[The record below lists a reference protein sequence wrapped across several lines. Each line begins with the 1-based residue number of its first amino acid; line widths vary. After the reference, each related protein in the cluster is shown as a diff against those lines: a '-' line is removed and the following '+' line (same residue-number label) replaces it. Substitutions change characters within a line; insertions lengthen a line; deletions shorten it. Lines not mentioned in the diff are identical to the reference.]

1 MYNLKRVTPLT
12 VTIFVLLL
20 CCGVHHAAPVSKSVT
35 YKAEFKPFD
44 DSYTSEQS
52 IPSDPGAPIA
62 LNFKFLLSGGT
73 LTAQLG
79 GNISFDQDAQTI
91 VLQGTHG
98 QLHSTGGVQLTGDIV
113 FNTTIPLSIFEEGAS
128 ISINHT
134 QKLPKFLNIDKG
146 WNTSEGFSS
155 FLLSGSQPESVTMEA
170 GIPKLITQQISAV
183 KLSAIMGGAIVSGG
197 TLTTAVSQLVDYL
210 TEYIDGGIIVN
221 GGVKSNL
228 KLRGERITVN
238 GGSVVSEGQPVPA
251 PGFDPSQ
258 DSYRVSSEYEEDF
271 TYALDFAVSAD
282 IYANLNVLLLD
293 IFSYEKEI
301 AEAQIPILPEKSFDL
316 AFVTNPNPVIFS
328 ISSEDDEDDDNDTDN
343 GDEADDGNSIYNV
356 DMPDPRL
363 QDYFLSC
370 LNSANS
376 GRAPADQITMATY
389 MTRYTE
395 LSISGV
401 SDITGLE
408 YMINASRLYL
418 GGNNISDISPLAE
431 LAKLESLELYANNIS
446 DISPLAELN
455 ALKRLELYDNNISDI
470 SALAGLDAM
479 EGLNLANNGIS
490 DISALAGLDAL
501 KELSLAG
508 NSISDISALA
518 GLDAMEGLNLAN
530 NNISDISALAG
541 LDAALTGLDALKG
554 LNLAGNNISDISLL
568 VGANTPQHLDVHN
581 NPLDYPSIYTH
592 IPDLKAE
599 GTAVRF
605 SNRIPVTLAKISGDR
620 QSAPPKTRLD
630 PFVVEVEDQ
639 NGVPFPGVPVTF
651 AVTVGAGTLSF
662 ENTTTDRN
670 GKAQSTLTLGKTDA
684 TVTVSVVR
692 VDRPVIFTTAVA
704 SEDYIPNP
712 TLPKTIANV
721 HIPDPML
728 RAELNRKLIGHN
740 KGLETPTT
748 METYLAGVTR
758 LDLSELG
765 IRKLTGLER
774 ATKLEYL
781 SLTDNRISDISALKG
796 LRALRGLVLSR
807 NNVSDVS
814 ALAGLTALRNL
825 WLDNNSVSDVSALA
839 GLIDLK
845 GLYLG
850 RNIISDISA
859 LKGLRKTLTHLDLES
874 LPLDDTAVNLYIP
887 MLQTRGVTVF
897 FSLRVPAALTKL
909 SGDKQ
914 SQRAGTRL
922 QPFVVE
928 VRDTDGIPFAG
939 APVTF
944 AVTTGDG
951 TLSTETTVA
960 DTTGRAESTLTLG
973 DAVTTVVTASVW
985 QDGPQTTFTAT
996 REIRDVSEKIT
1007 GPWLWMIAP
1016 TETGQGGA
1024 ASTDVDSLAAA
1035 SNGAVTET
1043 MVATHGA
1050 NAGESVGQLEWTL
1063 GEISATGGNN
1073 INDVV
1078 TRIGLGQGDI
1088 NDHSAYALIILESTT
1103 VQENVP
1109 MKVGSDDSVKVWL
1122 NGDVVHRNPI
1132 NRGSGG
1138 FQDNFR
1144 VNLRQGD
1151 NILLVKVSE
1160 GGGDW
1165 SMFAGVG
1172 GIDLDIVSF
1181 GGSTAVTREI
1191 TDVSEKITGPW
1202 LWMIAP
1208 TEIGQGGAASTD
1220 VDSLAVASNG
1230 AVTETMVATHG
1241 ANAGES
1247 VGRLK
1252 WTLGEISAT
1261 GGNNINDVVT
1271 RIGLGQGDINDHSAY
1286 ALIILGSTTVQENV
1300 PMKVGSDDSVKVWLN
1315 GDVVHRNPIN
1325 RGSGDFQDNF
1335 RVNLRQGNNI
1345 LLVKVSEGG
1354 GGWSMF
1360 AGVGGIDLNIGSFGE
1375 SIVVDSENLVLYL
1388 PFDEGI
1394 GTTATDLS
1402 AHQNHGTLY
1411 KASWTRGK
1419 YGSSIELKGEPGGW
1433 VEVPDAPSLDITDE
1447 ITLMAWVCPTQFTS
1461 ESLRMVVKTWI
1472 PDTAPWMVYGLYH
1485 EANTNGRPRFSISVN
1500 EQERATLAEHAPQ
1513 LPLDEWTHL
1522 AATYDGTQ
1530 MKLYYNGELEAEM
1543 AATGKIDTNDVP
1555 LSIGRNNEGD
1565 KEHYIGLIDEV
1576 AIWNVALDESEI
1588 RQAMRGVLADTS
1600 VATPSVATPSVATPG
1615 ISDDFDDPF
1624 EGTALQNPNWQ
1635 WQNEPPNW
1643 DVGETRE
1650 NFLHIEA
1657 ETNRN
1662 LWTSDT
1668 SHFLYQET
1676 DADTFDVE
1684 THFFTRWNTAS
1695 GVNGLVVKSSADNEW
1710 VTLKFWARD
1719 AGPKGQIQYQAKERG
1734 LVADPA
1740 WRPELGTTEL
1750 CFRLR
1755 KDGNTYTGYYKSRE
1769 ADTWIEIGT
1778 ANVTLTPPLQLGIYA
1793 GVAAGTGTLEVDYE
1807 YFRNTVNTA
1816 VQGAP
1821 TLNAATVIIPTQTGL
1836 LPNYPNPFNP
1846 ETWLPYQLSGAADVT
1861 LTIYNIRGAAI
1872 RRLALGHQPA
1882 GVYHSKGRAAYWDGR
1897 NEYGEV
1903 VASGVYFYT
1912 LTAGDFSA
1920 TRRMLILK

>member
-1 MYNLKRVTPLT
+1 MHNLKRITPLT

-20 CCGVHHAAPVSKSVT
+20 CCGVLYAAPISKSVT
-35 YKAEFKPFD
+35 YKAEFKPFG
-44 DSYTSEQS
+44 DSHTWEQS
-52 IPSDPGAPIA
+52 IPPDPGAPIA
-62 LNFKFLLSGGT
+62 LDFKFLLSGGT

-79 GNISFDQDAQTI
+79 GNISFDQDARTI

-134 QKLPKFLNIDKG
+134 QKLPGFPNIDKS
-146 WNTSEGFSS
+146 WNASEGFSS
-155 FLLSGSQPESVTMEA
+155 FLLSGSQPESVALEA

-183 KLSAIMGGAIVSGG
+183 KLSAIIGSAIVSGG
-197 TLTTAVSQLVDYL
+197 TLTAAASQLVDYL

-238 GGSVVSEGQPVPA
+238 GGSVVSEGQPMSA

-258 DSYRVSSEYEEDF
+258 DFYRVYSEYEENF
-271 TYALDFAVSAD
+271 TYTLDFAVSAD

-293 IFSYEKEI
+293 IFTYEKEI
-301 AEAQIPILPEKSFDL
+301 NEAQIPMLPEKSFDL
-316 AFVTNPNPVIFS
+316 AFVTNPNPVIFP
-328 ISSEDDEDDDNDTDN
+328 INNEDDDDDDDDDDNTDN
-343 GDEADDGNSIYNV
+343 GDEPDDGNPIHNV

-363 QDYFLSC
+363 RDYFLSC

-376 GRAPADQITMATY
+376 GRAPADQITMTTY
-389 MTRYTE
+389 MERYTE
-395 LSISGV
+395 LSMSGV

-408 YMINASRLYL
+408 HMINASRLYL

-431 LAKLESLELYANNIS
+431 LTKLESLELYANNIS

-455 ALKRLELYDNNISDI
+455 TLKRLELYDND
-470 SALAGLDAM
+470 
-479 EGLNLANNGIS
+479 IS

-501 KELSLAG
+501 
-508 NSISDISALA
+508 
-518 GLDAMEGLNLAN
+518 EGMNLAN

-541 LDAALTGLDALKG
+541 LDALEGVNLANNNISDISPLVELNALKE
-554 LNLAGNNISDISLL
+554 LSLAGNSISDISLL
-568 VGANTPQHLDVHN
+568 VGANTPQHLDIHN
-581 NPLDYPSIYTH
+581 NPLDYLSIYTH
-592 IPDLKAE
+592 IPALKAE
-599 GTAVRF
+599 GIAVRF
-605 SNRIPVTLAKISGDR
+605 NNRIPATLAKISGDT
-620 QSAPPKTRLD
+620 QSAPPKTRLN

-662 ENTTTDRN
+662 ERTTTDRN

-684 TVTVSVVR
+684 TVTVSVLM

-704 SEDYIPNP
+704 SEDHIPNP

-728 RAELNRKLIGHN
+728 RAELNRRLIVHN
-740 KGLETPTT
+740 KELETPTT

-758 LDLSELG
+758 LDLSQLG
-765 IRKLTGLER
+765 IRKLNGLER

-781 SLTDNRISDISALKG
+781 SLADNRISDISALKG
-796 LRALRGLVLSR
+796 LSALRSLVLSR
-807 NNVSDVS
+807 NNVSDLS
-814 ALAGLTALRNL
+814 ALSGLTALLNL
-825 WLDNNSVSDVSALA
+825 WLDNNGVSDLSALS
-839 GLIDLK
+839 GLTDLK

-850 RNIISDISA
+850 KNIISDISA
-859 LKGLRKTLTHLDLES
+859 LKGLRNTLTHLDLES
-874 LPLDDTAVNLYIP
+874 LPLDNTAVNLYIP
-887 MLQTRGVTVF
+887 MLQARGVTVF
-897 FSLRVPAALTKL
+897 FSLRVPDALTKL

-914 SQRAGTRL
+914 AQRAGTRL

-928 VRDTDGIPFAG
+928 VKDTDGIPFAG

-944 AVTTGDG
+944 VVTTGDG
-951 TLSTETTVA
+951 TLSTERTVA

-973 DAVTTVVTASVW
+973 NALTTVVTVSVW
-985 QDGPQTTFTAT
+985 RDGPQTNFTAT

-1035 SNGAVTET
+1035 SNGTVTET

-1050 NAGESVGQLEWTL
+1050 NAGERVGRLEWTL
-1063 GEISATGGNN
+1063 GEIAATGGNN
-1073 INDVV
+1073 INEVV

-1103 VQENVP
+1103 DQQNVP

-1122 NGDVVHRNPI
+1122 NG
-1132 NRGSGG
+1132 
-1138 FQDNFR
+1138 
-1144 VNLRQGD
+1144 
-1151 NILLVKVSE
+1151 E
-1160 GGGDW
+1160 
-1165 SMFAGVG
+1165 
-1172 GIDLDIVSF
+1172 
-1181 GGSTAVTREI
+1181 
-1191 TDVSEKITGPW
+1191 
-1202 LWMIAP
+1202 
-1208 TEIGQGGAASTD
+1208 
-1220 VDSLAVASNG
+1220 
-1230 AVTETMVATHG
+1230 
-1241 ANAGES
+1241 
-1247 VGRLK
+1247 
-1252 WTLGEISAT
+1252 
-1261 GGNNINDVVT
+1261 
-1271 RIGLGQGDINDHSAY
+1271 
-1286 ALIILGSTTVQENV
+1286 
-1300 PMKVGSDDSVKVWLN
+1300 
-1315 GDVVHRNPIN
+1315 VVHRNPIN

-1335 RVNLRQGNNI
+1335 RVNLRQGDNI
-1345 LLVKVSEGG
+1345 LLVKVSERG

-1360 AGVGGIDLNIGSFGE
+1360 TGVGGIDLDIVSFGE
-1375 SIVVDSENLVLYL
+1375 STAVRGDEPTRISTREIRDVSEKITGPWLWMIAPTETGQGGAASTDVDSLAAASNGTVTETMVATHGANAGERVGRLEWTLGEIAATGGNNINEVVTRIGLGQGDINDHSAYALIILESTTDQQNVPMKVGSDDSVKVWLNGEVVHRNPINRGSGDFQDNFRVNLRQGDNILLVKVSERGVDWSMFTGVGGIGLDIVSFGESTAVDSENLVLYL

-1394 GTTATDLS
+1394 GTTAADLS

-1419 YGSSIELKGEPGGW
+1419 YGSSIELSGEPGGW

-1472 PDTAPWMVYGLYH
+1472 RDTTPWMAYGLYH

-1500 EQERATLAEHAPQ
+1500 GQERATLAEHAPQ

-1555 LSIGRNNEGD
+1555 LSIGRNSEGD

-1588 RQAMRGVLADTS
+1588 RQVMRGILGDTS
-1600 VATPSVATPSVATPG
+1600 VTTPLVAAPG
-1615 ISDDFDDPF
+1615 ISDNFDDPF
-1624 EGTALQNPNWQ
+1624 EGRALQNPNWQ

-1662 LWTSDT
+1662 LWTSDA

-1710 VTLKFWARD
+1710 VTLKFWARE
-1719 AGPKGQIQYQAKERG
+1719 AGPKGQIQYQARGRG

-1755 KDGNTYTGYYKSRE
+1755 KDGNTYKGYYKSRE

-1793 GVAAGTGTLEVDYE
+1793 GVAASTGTLEVDYE
-1807 YFRNTVNTA
+1807 YFRNTANTD
-1816 VQGAP
+1816 VQAAP

-1846 ETWLPYQLSGAADVT
+1846 ETWLPYQLSGPADVT
-1861 LTIYNIRGAAI
+1861 LTIYNVQGATI

-1882 GVYHSKGRAAYWDGR
+1882 GMYHSRSRSAYWDGK
-1897 NEYGEV
+1897 NEIGES
-1903 VASGVYFYT
+1903 VASGIYFYT
-1912 LTAGDFSA
+1912 LTAGDFTA
-1920 TRRMLILK
+1920 TRKMLIRK

>member
-1 MYNLKRVTPLT
+1 MHNLKRVTPLI

-20 CCGVHHAAPVSKSVT
+20 CWGVHHAAPISKSVT
-35 YKAEFKPFD
+35 YKAEFKPFG
-44 DSYTSEQS
+44 DSHTWEQS
-52 IPSDPGAPIA
+52 IPPDPGAPIA
-62 LNFKFLLSGGT
+62 LDFKFFLSGGT

-79 GNISFDQDAQTI
+79 GNISFDPDAQTI

-134 QKLPKFLNIDKG
+134 QKLPGFPNIDKS
-146 WNTSEGFSS
+146 WNTSEGFGS
-155 FLLSGSQPESVTMEA
+155 FLLSGSQPESVAMEV

-183 KLSAIMGGAIVSGG
+183 KLSAIIGSAIVSGG
-197 TLTTAVSQLVDYL
+197 TLTAAASQLVDDL

-221 GGVKSNL
+221 GGVKSDL
-228 KLRGERITVN
+228 KLRGERITAN
-238 GGSVVSEGQPVPA
+238 GVSVVNEGQPIPA

-258 DSYRVSSEYEEDF
+258 DSYRVYSEYEEDF
-271 TYALDFAVSAD
+271 TYTLDFVVSAD
-282 IYANLNVLLLD
+282 IYATLNVLLLD
-293 IFSYEKEI
+293 IFSYEKELN
-301 AEAQIPILPEKSFDL
+301 EAQIPILPEESFDL
-316 AFVTNPNPVIFS
+316 AFETNPNPVIFPIDS
-328 ISSEDDEDDDNDTDN
+328 EDDDNEDDTDN
-343 GDEADDGNSIYNV
+343 GDEADDGDPINDV

-363 QDYFLSC
+363 RGYFLSC

-376 GRAPADQITMATY
+376 GRAPADQITMSTY
-389 MTRYTE
+389 MERYTE

-408 YMINASRLYL
+408 YLVNASRLYL
-418 GGNNISDISPLAE
+418 GGNNISNISPLAG
-431 LAKLESLELYANNIS
+431 LTKLESLELYNNNISDISPLVGLTKLKRLELYGNNIS
-446 DISPLAELN
+446 DISPLA
-455 ALKRLELYDNNISDI
+455 
-470 SALAGLDAM
+470 GLDAV
-479 EGLNLANNGIS
+479 EGLH
-490 DISALAGLDAL
+490 
-501 KELSLAG
+501 
-508 NSISDISALA
+508 
-518 GLDAMEGLNLAN
+518 LAN

-541 LDAALTGLDALKG
+541 LDAVEG
-554 LNLAGNNISDISLL
+554 LNLANNNISDISPLLELDTLKELSLAGNSISDISLL

-581 NPLDYPSIYTH
+581 NPLDYLSIYTH
-592 IPDLKAE
+592 IPTLKAE
-599 GTAVRF
+599 GTVVRF
-605 SNRIPVTLAKISGDR
+605 NNRIPATLTKISGDT
-620 QSAPPKTRLD
+620 QSAPPKTQLN
-630 PFVVEVEDQ
+630 PFVVEVGDQ

-651 AVTVGAGTLSF
+651 AVTVGAGRLSF
-662 ENTTTDRN
+662 EKTTTDRN
-670 GKAQSTLTLGKTDA
+670 GRAQSTLTLGKTDA

-728 RAELNRKLIGHN
+728 RAELNRRLIVHN
-740 KGLETPTT
+740 KGLEGPTT
-748 METYLAGVTR
+748 METYLTGVTR

-765 IRKLTGLER
+765 IRKLTGLEK

-781 SLTDNRISDISALKG
+781 SLADNRISDIAALKG
-796 LRALRGLVLSR
+796 LSALRSLVLSR
-807 NNVSDVS
+807 NNVSDIS
-814 ALAGLTALRNL
+814 ALSGLTALRNL
-825 WLDNNSVSDVSALA
+825 WLDNNGVSDLSALS
-839 GLIDLK
+839 GLTDLK

-850 RNIISDISA
+850 KNIISDISA
-859 LKGLRKTLTHLDLES
+859 LKGLSSTLVHLDLES
-874 LPLDDTAVNLYIP
+874 LPLDDTAINLYIP
-887 MLQTRGVTVF
+887 MLQARGVTVF
-897 FSLRVPAALTKL
+897 FSRRVPAALTKL

-928 VRDTDGIPFAG
+928 VKDTDGVPFAWV
-939 APVTF
+939 PVTF
-944 AVTTGDG
+944 VVTTGDG

-973 DAVTTVVTASVW
+973 NAVTTVVTVSVW
-985 QDGPQTTFTAT
+985 QDGPQTNFTAT

-1024 ASTDVDSLAAA
+1024 ASTDVDSLATA
-1035 SNGAVTET
+1035 SNGVITET

-1050 NAGESVGQLEWTL
+1050 NAGERVGRLEWTL
-1063 GEISATGGNN
+1063 GEIAATGGNN

-1078 TRIGLGQGDI
+1078 TRIGLGQGNID
-1088 NDHSAYALIILESTT
+1088 DHSAYALIILESATD
-1103 VQENVP
+1103 QQDVP

-1122 NGDVVHRNPI
+1122 NGDVVHRNPT
-1132 NRGSGG
+1132 NRGSGD
-1138 FQDNFR
+1138 FQDDFR
-1144 VNLRQGD
+1144 VNLRRGD

-1160 GGGDW
+1160 RGGGW

-1172 GIDLDIVSF
+1172 GVDLDVVSF
-1181 GGSTAVTREI
+1181 GESTAVGGDEPTRIYTREI
-1191 TDVSEKITGPW
+1191 RDVSEKITGPW

-1208 TEIGQGGAASTD
+1208 TETGQGGAASTD
-1220 VDSLAVASNG
+1220 VDSLATASNG
-1230 AVTETMVATHG
+1230 VITETMVATHG
-1241 ANAGES
+1241 ANAGER
-1247 VGRLK
+1247 VGRLE
-1252 WTLGEISAT
+1252 WTLGEIAAT

-1271 RIGLGQGDINDHSAY
+1271 RIGLGQGNIDDHSAY
-1286 ALIILGSTTVQENV
+1286 ALIILESATDQQDV

-1315 GDVVHRNPIN
+1315 GDVVHRNPTN
-1325 RGSGDFQDNF
+1325 RGSGDFQDDF
-1335 RVNLRQGNNI
+1335 RVNLRQGDNI
-1345 LLVKVSEGG
+1345 LLVKVSERGG
-1354 GGWSMF
+1354 DWSMF
-1360 AGVGGIDLNIGSFGE
+1360 AGVGGMGLNVVSPTGSAAIWNNLE
-1375 SIVVDSENLVLYL
+1375 DLVLYL
-1388 PFDEGI
+1388 RFDEGI

-1419 YGSSIELKGEPGGW
+1419 YGSSIELSGEPGSW
-1433 VEVPDAPSLDITDE
+1433 VEVPDAPSLDVTDE

-1461 ESLRMVVKTWI
+1461 ESLRMVVKTWVG
-1472 PDTAPWMVYGLYH
+1472 DTAPWMVYGLYH
-1485 EANTNGRPRFSISVN
+1485 EANTNGRPRFGISVD
-1500 EQERATLAEHAPQ
+1500 ERERVTHAEHAPQ

-1522 AATYDGTQ
+1522 AATYDGAQ
-1530 MKLYYNGELEAEM
+1530 MKLYYNGELAAEM

-1555 LSIGRNNEGD
+1555 LSIGRNSEGD

-1588 RQAMRGVLADTS
+1588 KQAMRGILTDTS
-1600 VATPSVATPSVATPG
+1600 TTTPSVAAPSM
-1615 ISDDFDDPF
+1615 SDNFDDPF

-1657 ETNRN
+1657 EANRN

-1710 VTLKFWARD
+1710 VTLKFWARE
-1719 AGPKGQIQYQAKERG
+1719 AGPKGQIQYQARGRG
-1734 LVADPA
+1734 LIGDPA

-1755 KDGNTYTGYYKSRE
+1755 KDGNTYTGWYKSRE

-1778 ANVTLTPPLQLGIYA
+1778 ANVTLTPPLQVGIYA
-1793 GVAAGTGTLEVDYE
+1793 GVAASTGTLEVDYE

-1816 VQGAP
+1816 VQVAP
-1821 TLNAATVIIPTQTGL
+1821 TLNAATLIIPTQTEL

-1846 ETWLPYQLSGAADVT
+1846 ETWLPYQLSVPADVT
-1861 LTIYNIRGAAI
+1861 LTIYNIQGATI

-1882 GVYHSKGRAAYWDGR
+1882 GMYHSRSRSAYWDGK
-1897 NEYGEV
+1897 NEMGER
-1903 VASGVYFYT
+1903 VASGLYFYT
-1912 LTAGDFSA
+1912 LTAGHFTA
-1920 TRRMLILK
+1920 TRKMLIKK